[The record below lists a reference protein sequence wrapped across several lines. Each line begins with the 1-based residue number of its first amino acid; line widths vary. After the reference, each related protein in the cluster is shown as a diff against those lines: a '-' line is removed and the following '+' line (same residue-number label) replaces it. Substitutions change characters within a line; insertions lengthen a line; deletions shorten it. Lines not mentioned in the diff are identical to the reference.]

1 MINEA
6 LKLHE
11 IGLKVIPTGANK
23 RPTVKWK
30 QYQAEQTKE
39 AVKAIFKG
47 HKESMALITGNGIE
61 VIDIDSKYFLEHHRI
76 EVVFDLIL
84 SAVGEEKFKQLVITQ
99 TVSGGFHVIYKTD
112 VSEGNQK
119 LASRYTIEE
128 ERKSDHDKV
137 RVLLETRGEGGY
149 ILIPPSEGYTYDS
162 KIELDRITFLSD
174 HQRNALISACKSFD
188 ELDETYTQNKA
199 AIPLQITGSGK
210 TTIEAFNDS
219 HTPDEFLEAAGWQ
232 RANRVGKNIMYVRP
246 GKKISEGA
254 GAGYSESL
262 KLVRIFTTSTQF
274 ENEKSYNAFQV
285 YALLNHGGDYSAAC
299 KELYHA
305 GFGDRMSKTNE
316 SHRDKVSQITSLDV
330 NVSDL
335 ASDTKK
341 MEQIYKQQRVD
352 VTVKPD
358 RKPNSLFLY
367 CEETQTYRGLGG
379 DGDLVNFFGMEKT
392 RKSAVAACAA
402 SCFLVDSETEHKSLN
417 FKADFSGRDLLHFD
431 TEQSEYYHHNL
442 SCEMLHQQQL
452 STFSHPKNF
461 YSFSIMPYSKIDRL
475 NFIRYTIN
483 KHKNIGCVFVDGV
496 VDLCRN
502 YNDLEES
509 SDLVTFFMNMASSRK
524 FLLLDVLHNAKST
537 GAARGHLGTELVNKA
552 TCNINII
559 KEEDSQASTLKIKN
573 MRGKQPKGFDFWHN
587 PEGHIEIFE

>member
-99 TVSGGFHVIYKTD
+99 TVSGGFHVIYKTE
-112 VSEGNQK
+112 VAEGNQK

-162 KIELDRITFLSD
+162 KIELDRIPFLSD

-285 YALLNHGGDYSAAC
+285 YALLNHGGDYSATC

-316 SHRDKVSQITSLDV
+316 SHRDKVSQITSGNASVSEKASNTDLMKDIYSQRLD
-330 NVSDL
+330 
-335 ASDTKK
+335 
-341 MEQIYKQQRVD
+341 I
-352 VTVKPD
+352 TVKQVQ
-358 RKPNSLFLY
+358 KPNSLFLY
-367 CEETQTYRGLGG
+367 CDEAQKFLGLGG
-379 DGDLVNFFGMEKT
+379 DGDLVNVFGREKT

-402 SCFLVDSETEHKSLN
+402 SCFIADSDKEHTSLN
-417 FKADFSGRDLLHFD
+417 FKADFDGRNLLHFD
-431 TEQSEYYHHNL
+431 TEQSKYYHHKL
-442 SCEMLHQQQL
+442 ASEMLYQQGL
-452 STFSHPKNF
+452 STHAHPKNF
-461 YSFSIMPYSKIDRL
+461 FSFSIMQHTKLDRL
-475 NFIRYTIN
+475 NFLRYAIDKTP
-483 KHKNIGCVFVDGV
+483 NIGCVFVDGI

-509 SDLVTFFMNMASSRK
+509 SDLVTFLMNMASSRG
-524 FLLLDVLHNAKST
+524 FLLLDVLHNARST
-537 GAARGHLGTELVNKA
+537 GDARGHLGTELLNKA
-552 TCNINII
+552 TCNINIS
-559 KEEDSQASTLKIKN
+559 KEEGEKASTLKIKN
-573 MRGKQPKGFDFWHN
+573 MRGREPNGFDFWHN
-587 PEGHIEIFE
+587 SEGHIEIFE